1 VVLAVSPVSKTDW
14 VVPPTGDLNG
24 HVFPH
29 HWYVRGRVVD
39 GVRGYYKVCAVPIE
53 DPVGQMPDL
62 TTLKTFV

>member
-1 VVLAVSPVSKTDW
+1 
-14 VVPPTGDLNG
+14 
-24 HVFPH
+24 
-29 HWYVRGRVVD
+29 VD